1 MLVIIRCCSGSTGER
16 LRDEEKLLNA
26 LATSS
31 QEQDNT
37 SSDGND
43 GDGTSDGNE
52 DYPADGGTGGG
63 NNDGGTSGGN
73 KTPCRDCVLNGC
85 PTEE

>member
-52 DYPADGGTGGG
+52 DGAQVVEIMMGAHQVEIRHHAGIAY
-63 NNDGGTSGGN
+63 
-73 KTPCRDCVLNGC
+73 
-85 PTEE
+85 